1 MELTEIHP
9 GILIVYYLILALSA
23 FLFSNPYYMITF
35 IVLMLFL
42 IYLQGV
48 RSELVNV
55 MKIFIPL
62 GALIIIIN
70 PLFIYHGAH
79 RIYLWG
85 SYFITLEALVYGFLM
100 AGTFLIVLLA
110 LSSYNKTVSYQE
122 MLYILSKKL
131 PVISMVLVM
140 ALRFIPLLN
149 SRAIEIEKL
158 FKLENR
164 EYLNSEDALESSSE
178 NENLIQC
185 VEGSNL
191 IQGVEGSNLIQGDE
205 GSNLIQCVE
214 GSNVL
219 REDEDS
225 NPDLKNGEEIESV
238 PVGIKTDSRI
248 INKVASSKRGRK
260 LIEKARNVGN
270 IMGVTVSW
278 SLEEAMFTAK
288 SMKARGYNA
297 TQRSSYLSFHL
308 KKADYCFIAF
318 LIIVLAILAV
328 GLTQGYGYINV
339 YPSLDFSF
347 HDLPLNIYYLAFILL
362 LMPLIYLELKEVWIW
377 RNHS

>member
-70 PLFIYHGAH
+70 PLFIYEGAH

-149 SRAIEIEKL
+149 SRAVEIEKL

-178 NENLIQC
+178 DENLIQEDDDLNNHFEHG
-185 VEGSNL
+185 EGL
-191 IQGVEGSNLIQGDE
+191 
-205 GSNLIQCVE
+205 
-214 GSNVL
+214 
-219 REDEDS
+219 
-225 NPDLKNGEEIESV
+225 ESRQLD
-238 PVGIKTDSRI
+238 IKTDSKI

-339 YPSLDFSF
+339 YPFLDFSF
-347 HDLPLNIYYLAFILL
+347 HDLPLNIYYLAFVLL

>member
-70 PLFIYHGAH
+70 PLFIYEGAH

-149 SRAIEIEKL
+149 SRAVEIEKL

-164 EYLNSEDALESSSE
+164 EYLNSEDAIVSSSE
-178 NENLIQC
+178 DE
-185 VEGSNL
+185 
-191 IQGVEGSNLIQGDE
+191 NLIQGD
-205 GSNLIQCVE
+205 E

-260 LIEKARNVGN
+260 IIEKARNVGN

-347 HDLPLNIYYLAFILL
+347 HDLPMNIYYLAFVLL

>member
-70 PLFIYHGAH
+70 PLFIYKGAH

-149 SRAIEIEKL
+149 SRAVEIEKL

-178 NENLIQC
+178 NENLIQ
-185 VEGSNL
+185 G
-191 IQGVEGSNLIQGDE
+191 
-205 GSNLIQCVE
+205 VE

-347 HDLPLNIYYLAFILL
+347 HDLPLNIYYLAFVLL

>member
-70 PLFIYHGAH
+70 PLFIYEGAH

-100 AGTFLIVLLA
+100 AGTFLIVLLT

-149 SRAIEIEKL
+149 SRAVEIEKL

-164 EYLNSEDALESSSE
+164 EYLNSEDAIESSSE
-178 NENLIQC
+178 NE
-185 VEGSNL
+185 
-191 IQGVEGSNLIQGDE
+191 
-205 GSNLIQCVE
+205 NLIQCVE

-347 HDLPLNIYYLAFILL
+347 HDLPLNIYYLAFVLL

>member
-70 PLFIYHGAH
+70 PLFVYEGAH

-100 AGTFLIVLLA
+100 AGTFLIVLLS

-122 MLYILSKKL
+122 MLYILSKNL

-149 SRAIEIEKL
+149 SRAVEIEKL

-164 EYLNSEDALESSSE
+164 EYLNSEDAIESSSE
-178 NENLIQC
+178 DENIIQRD
-185 VEGSNL
+185 EALNL
-191 IQGVEGSNLIQGDE
+191 
-205 GSNLIQCVE
+205 
-214 GSNVL
+214 
-219 REDEDS
+219 
-225 NPDLKNGEEIESV
+225 DLNNGEDMESV
-238 PVGIKTDSRI
+238 AADIKTDSRI

-347 HDLPLNIYYLAFILL
+347 HDLPLNIYYLAFVLL

>member
-70 PLFIYHGAH
+70 PLFIYKGAH

-149 SRAIEIEKL
+149 SRAVEIEKL

-178 NENLIQC
+178 NENLIQEDDDLNNHFEHG
-185 VEGSNL
+185 EGL
-191 IQGVEGSNLIQGDE
+191 
-205 GSNLIQCVE
+205 
-214 GSNVL
+214 
-219 REDEDS
+219 
-225 NPDLKNGEEIESV
+225 ESRQLD
-238 PVGIKTDSRI
+238 IKTDSKI

-347 HDLPLNIYYLAFILL
+347 HDLPLNIYYLAFVLL

>member
-70 PLFIYHGAH
+70 PLFIYEGAH

-149 SRAIEIEKL
+149 SRAVEIEKL

-178 NENLIQC
+178 DE
-185 VEGSNL
+185 
-191 IQGVEGSNLIQGDE
+191 NLIQGDE
-205 GSNLIQCVE
+205 ELNL
-214 GSNVL
+214 
-219 REDEDS
+219 
-225 NPDLKNGEEIESV
+225 DLKNGEGIESRQAD
-238 PVGIKTDSRI
+238 IKSDSKI

-347 HDLPLNIYYLAFILL
+347 HDLPLNIYYLAFVLL

>member
-9 GILIVYYLILALSA
+9 GILIVHYLILALSA

-70 PLFIYHGAH
+70 PLFVYEGAH

-149 SRAIEIEKL
+149 SRAVEIEKL

-178 NENLIQC
+178 DENLIQEDDDLNNHFEHG
-185 VEGSNL
+185 EGL
-191 IQGVEGSNLIQGDE
+191 
-205 GSNLIQCVE
+205 
-214 GSNVL
+214 
-219 REDEDS
+219 
-225 NPDLKNGEEIESV
+225 ESRQLD
-238 PVGIKTDSRI
+238 IKTDSKI

-347 HDLPLNIYYLAFILL
+347 HDLPLNIYYLAFVLL

>member
-9 GILIVYYLILALSA
+9 GILIVYYLILTLSA

-62 GALIIIIN
+62 GVLIIIIN
-70 PLFIYHGAH
+70 PLFIYEGAH

-149 SRAIEIEKL
+149 SRAVEIEKL

-178 NENLIQC
+178 NENLIQ
-185 VEGSNL
+185 
-191 IQGVEGSNLIQGDE
+191 GDE
-205 GSNLIQCVE
+205 GSNVF
-214 GSNVL
+214 

-347 HDLPLNIYYLAFILL
+347 HDLPLNIYYLAFVLL

>member
-70 PLFIYHGAH
+70 PLFVYEGAH

-149 SRAIEIEKL
+149 SRAVEIEKL

-178 NENLIQC
+178 NENLIQEDDDLNNHFEHG
-185 VEGSNL
+185 EGL
-191 IQGVEGSNLIQGDE
+191 
-205 GSNLIQCVE
+205 
-214 GSNVL
+214 
-219 REDEDS
+219 
-225 NPDLKNGEEIESV
+225 ESRQLD
-238 PVGIKTDSRI
+238 IKTDSKI

-260 LIEKARNVGN
+260 LIEKACNVGN

-278 SLEEAMFTAK
+278 SLEELLEDLIVFEVSAK
-288 SMKARGYNA
+288 
-297 TQRSSYLSFHL
+297 
-308 KKADYCFIAF
+308 
-318 LIIVLAILAV
+318 
-328 GLTQGYGYINV
+328 
-339 YPSLDFSF
+339 
-347 HDLPLNIYYLAFILL
+347 
-362 LMPLIYLELKEVWIW
+362 E
-377 RNHS
+377 

>member
-70 PLFIYHGAH
+70 PLFIYEGAH

-100 AGTFLIVLLA
+100 AGTFLIVLLS

-149 SRAIEIEKL
+149 SRAVEIEKL

-178 NENLIQC
+178 DE
-185 VEGSNL
+185 
-191 IQGVEGSNLIQGDE
+191 NLIQGDE
-205 GSNLIQCVE
+205 ELNL
-214 GSNVL
+214 
-219 REDEDS
+219 
-225 NPDLKNGEEIESV
+225 DLKNGEGIESRQAD
-238 PVGIKTDSRI
+238 IKSDSKI

-347 HDLPLNIYYLAFILL
+347 HDLPLNIYYLAFVLL

>member
-70 PLFIYHGAH
+70 PLFIYEGAH

-149 SRAIEIEKL
+149 SRAVEIEKL

-178 NENLIQC
+178 NENLIQ
-185 VEGSNL
+185 G
-191 IQGVEGSNLIQGDE
+191 
-205 GSNLIQCVE
+205 VE

-318 LIIVLAILAV
+318 LIIDLAILAV

-347 HDLPLNIYYLAFILL
+347 HDLPLNIYYLAFVLL

>member
-9 GILIVYYLILALSA
+9 GILIVYYLILTLSA

-70 PLFIYHGAH
+70 PLFIYEGAH

-149 SRAIEIEKL
+149 SRAVEIEKL

-164 EYLNSEDALESSSE
+164 EYLNSEDAIESSSE
-178 NENLIQC
+178 NENLIQEDDDLNNHFEHG
-185 VEGSNL
+185 EGL
-191 IQGVEGSNLIQGDE
+191 
-205 GSNLIQCVE
+205 
-214 GSNVL
+214 
-219 REDEDS
+219 
-225 NPDLKNGEEIESV
+225 ESRQLD
-238 PVGIKTDSRI
+238 IKTDSRI

-347 HDLPLNIYYLAFILL
+347 HDLPLNIYYLAFVLL

>member
-9 GILIVYYLILALSA
+9 GILIVYYLILTLSA

-70 PLFIYHGAH
+70 PLFIYEGAH

-149 SRAIEIEKL
+149 SRAVEIEKL

-178 NENLIQC
+178 NENLIQ
-185 VEGSNL
+185 
-191 IQGVEGSNLIQGDE
+191 GD
-205 GSNLIQCVE
+205 E

-347 HDLPLNIYYLAFILL
+347 HDLPLNIYYLAFVLL

>member
-62 GALIIIIN
+62 GVLIIIIN
-70 PLFIYHGAH
+70 PLFIYEGAH

-149 SRAIEIEKL
+149 SRAVEIEKL

-178 NENLIQC
+178 DENLIQEDDDLNNHFEHG
-185 VEGSNL
+185 EGL
-191 IQGVEGSNLIQGDE
+191 
-205 GSNLIQCVE
+205 
-214 GSNVL
+214 
-219 REDEDS
+219 
-225 NPDLKNGEEIESV
+225 ESRQLD
-238 PVGIKTDSRI
+238 IKTDSRI

-347 HDLPLNIYYLAFILL
+347 HDLPLNIYYLAFVLL

>member
-70 PLFIYHGAH
+70 PLFIYEGAH

-149 SRAIEIEKL
+149 SRAVEIEKL

-178 NENLIQC
+178 DENLIQEDDDLNNHFEHG
-185 VEGSNL
+185 EGL
-191 IQGVEGSNLIQGDE
+191 
-205 GSNLIQCVE
+205 
-214 GSNVL
+214 
-219 REDEDS
+219 
-225 NPDLKNGEEIESV
+225 ESRQLD
-238 PVGIKTDSRI
+238 IKTDSRI

-347 HDLPLNIYYLAFILL
+347 HDLPLNIYYLAFVLL

-377 RNHS
+377 RNHSWTVPIRFQISNF

>member
-70 PLFIYHGAH
+70 PLFIYKGAH

-149 SRAIEIEKL
+149 SRAVEIEKL

-178 NENLIQC
+178 NENLIQG

-205 GSNLIQCVE
+205 GSNLIQGVE
-214 GSNVL
+214 GSNVF

-347 HDLPLNIYYLAFILL
+347 HDLPLNIYYLAFVLL

>member
-9 GILIVYYLILALSA
+9 GILIVYYLILTLSA

-70 PLFIYHGAH
+70 PLFIYEGAH

-149 SRAIEIEKL
+149 SRAVEIEKL

-178 NENLIQC
+178 DENLIQEDDDLNNHFEHG
-185 VEGSNL
+185 EGL
-191 IQGVEGSNLIQGDE
+191 
-205 GSNLIQCVE
+205 
-214 GSNVL
+214 
-219 REDEDS
+219 
-225 NPDLKNGEEIESV
+225 ESRQLD
-238 PVGIKTDSRI
+238 IKTDSKI

-347 HDLPLNIYYLAFILL
+347 HDLPLNIYYLAFVLL

>member
-70 PLFIYHGAH
+70 PLFIYEGAH

-100 AGTFLIVLLA
+100 AGTFLIVLLT

-149 SRAIEIEKL
+149 SRAVEIEKL

-178 NENLIQC
+178 NENLIQ
-185 VEGSNL
+185 G
-191 IQGVEGSNLIQGDE
+191 
-205 GSNLIQCVE
+205 VE

-347 HDLPLNIYYLAFILL
+347 HDLPLNIYYLAFVLL

>member
-70 PLFIYHGAH
+70 PLFIYEGAH

-149 SRAIEIEKL
+149 SRAVEIEKL

-164 EYLNSEDALESSSE
+164 EYLNSEDAIESSSE
-178 NENLIQC
+178 DE
-185 VEGSNL
+185 
-191 IQGVEGSNLIQGDE
+191 NLIQGDE
-205 GSNLIQCVE
+205 ELNL
-214 GSNVL
+214 
-219 REDEDS
+219 
-225 NPDLKNGEEIESV
+225 DLKNGEGIESRQAD
-238 PVGIKTDSRI
+238 IKTDSRI

-347 HDLPLNIYYLAFILL
+347 HDLPLNIYYLAFVLL

>member
-70 PLFIYHGAH
+70 PLFIYEGAH

-149 SRAIEIEKL
+149 SRAVEIEKL

-164 EYLNSEDALESSSE
+164 EYLNSKDAIESSSE
-178 NENLIQC
+178 DENI
-185 VEGSNL
+185 
-191 IQGVEGSNLIQGDE
+191 IQGDE
-205 GSNLIQCVE
+205 SSILQGDEASNQ
-214 GSNVL
+214 
-219 REDEDS
+219 
-225 NPDLKNGEEIESV
+225 DLKYGEGIESIQAD
-238 PVGIKTDSRI
+238 IKTDSKI
-248 INKVASSKRGRK
+248 INKVASSKRGQK

-347 HDLPLNIYYLAFILL
+347 HDLPLNIYYLAFVLL

>member
-70 PLFIYHGAH
+70 PLFIYKGAH

-149 SRAIEIEKL
+149 SRAVEIEKL

-178 NENLIQC
+178 NENLIQEDDDLNNHFEHG
-185 VEGSNL
+185 EGL
-191 IQGVEGSNLIQGDE
+191 
-205 GSNLIQCVE
+205 
-214 GSNVL
+214 
-219 REDEDS
+219 
-225 NPDLKNGEEIESV
+225 ESRQLD
-238 PVGIKTDSRI
+238 IKTDSKI

-297 TQRSSYLSFHL
+297 TQRSSYLTFHL

-318 LIIVLAILAV
+318 LIIVLAILVV

-347 HDLPLNIYYLAFILL
+347 HDLPLNIYYLAFVLL

>member
-70 PLFIYHGAH
+70 PLFIYEGAH

-149 SRAIEIEKL
+149 SRAVEIEKL

-164 EYLNSEDALESSSE
+164 EYLNSEDAIESSSE
-178 NENLIQC
+178 DENLIQ
-185 VEGSNL
+185 G
-191 IQGVEGSNLIQGDE
+191 
-205 GSNLIQCVE
+205 VE

-238 PVGIKTDSRI
+238 PVGIKTDSKI

-347 HDLPLNIYYLAFILL
+347 HDLPLNIYYLAFVLL

>member
-70 PLFIYHGAH
+70 PLFIYEGAH

-149 SRAIEIEKL
+149 SRAVEIEKL

-178 NENLIQC
+178 NENIIQRD
-185 VEGSNL
+185 EALNL
-191 IQGVEGSNLIQGDE
+191 
-205 GSNLIQCVE
+205 
-214 GSNVL
+214 
-219 REDEDS
+219 
-225 NPDLKNGEEIESV
+225 DLNNGEDIESV
-238 PVGIKTDSRI
+238 AADIKTDSRI
-248 INKVASSKRGRK
+248 INRVASSKRGRK

-318 LIIVLAILAV
+318 LIIVLAILVV

-347 HDLPLNIYYLAFILL
+347 HDLPLNIYYLAFVLL

>member
-1 MELTEIHP
+1 
-9 GILIVYYLILALSA
+9 
-23 FLFSNPYYMITF
+23 MITF

-70 PLFIYHGAH
+70 PLFIYEGAH

-149 SRAIEIEKL
+149 SRAVEIEKL

-178 NENLIQC
+178 DENLIQEDDDLNNHFEHG
-185 VEGSNL
+185 EGL
-191 IQGVEGSNLIQGDE
+191 
-205 GSNLIQCVE
+205 
-214 GSNVL
+214 
-219 REDEDS
+219 
-225 NPDLKNGEEIESV
+225 ESRQLD
-238 PVGIKTDSRI
+238 IKTDSRI

-347 HDLPLNIYYLAFILL
+347 HDLPLNIYYLAFVLL

>member
-70 PLFIYHGAH
+70 PLFIYKGAH

-149 SRAIEIEKL
+149 SRAVEIEKL

-178 NENLIQC
+178 NENLIQEDDDLNNHFEHG
-185 VEGSNL
+185 EGL
-191 IQGVEGSNLIQGDE
+191 
-205 GSNLIQCVE
+205 
-214 GSNVL
+214 
-219 REDEDS
+219 
-225 NPDLKNGEEIESV
+225 ESRQLD
-238 PVGIKTDSRI
+238 IKTDSKI

-318 LIIVLAILAV
+318 LIIVLAILVV

-347 HDLPLNIYYLAFILL
+347 HDLPLNIYYLAFVLL

>member
-9 GILIVYYLILALSA
+9 GILIVYYLILTLSA

-70 PLFIYHGAH
+70 PLFIYEGAH

-100 AGTFLIVLLA
+100 AGTFLIVL
-110 LSSYNKTVSYQE
+110 
-122 MLYILSKKL
+122 
-131 PVISMVLVM
+131 VISMVLVM

-149 SRAIEIEKL
+149 SRAVEIEKL

-178 NENLIQC
+178 NENLIQ
-185 VEGSNL
+185 GD
-191 IQGVEGSNLIQGDE
+191 EGSNLIQGDE
-205 GSNLIQCVE
+205 GSNLIQGVE
-214 GSNVL
+214 GSNVF

-347 HDLPLNIYYLAFILL
+347 HDLPLNIYYLAFVLL

>member
-9 GILIVYYLILALSA
+9 GILIVYYLILTLSA

-70 PLFIYHGAH
+70 PLFIYEGAH

-149 SRAIEIEKL
+149 SRAVEIEKL

-164 EYLNSEDALESSSE
+164 EYLNSEDAIESSSE
-178 NENLIQC
+178 DENLIQEDDDLNNHFEHG
-185 VEGSNL
+185 EGL
-191 IQGVEGSNLIQGDE
+191 
-205 GSNLIQCVE
+205 
-214 GSNVL
+214 
-219 REDEDS
+219 
-225 NPDLKNGEEIESV
+225 ESRQLD
-238 PVGIKTDSRI
+238 IKTDSRI

-347 HDLPLNIYYLAFILL
+347 HDLPLNIYYLAFVLL

>member
-1 MELTEIHP
+1 
-9 GILIVYYLILALSA
+9 
-23 FLFSNPYYMITF
+23 
-35 IVLMLFL
+35 
-42 IYLQGV
+42 
-48 RSELVNV
+48 
-55 MKIFIPL
+55 
-62 GALIIIIN
+62 
-70 PLFIYHGAH
+70 
-79 RIYLWG
+79 
-85 SYFITLEALVYGFLM
+85 
-100 AGTFLIVLLA
+100 
-110 LSSYNKTVSYQE
+110 
-122 MLYILSKKL
+122 
-131 PVISMVLVM
+131 MVLVM
-140 ALRFIPLLN
+140 ALSFIPLLN
-149 SRAIEIEKL
+149 SRAVEIEKL

-178 NENLIQC
+178 DENLIQEDDDLNNHFEHG
-185 VEGSNL
+185 EGL
-191 IQGVEGSNLIQGDE
+191 
-205 GSNLIQCVE
+205 
-214 GSNVL
+214 
-219 REDEDS
+219 
-225 NPDLKNGEEIESV
+225 ESRQLD
-238 PVGIKTDSRI
+238 IKTDSRI

-347 HDLPLNIYYLAFILL
+347 HDLPLNIYYLAFVLL

>member
-9 GILIVYYLILALSA
+9 GILIVYYLILTLSA

-70 PLFIYHGAH
+70 PLFIYEGAH

-149 SRAIEIEKL
+149 SRAVEIEKL

-178 NENLIQC
+178 NENLIQ
-185 VEGSNL
+185 G
-191 IQGVEGSNLIQGDE
+191 
-205 GSNLIQCVE
+205 VE

-347 HDLPLNIYYLAFILL
+347 HDLPLNIYYLAFVLL

>member
-70 PLFIYHGAH
+70 PLFIYKGAH

-149 SRAIEIEKL
+149 SRAVEIEKL

-178 NENLIQC
+178 NENLIQ
-185 VEGSNL
+185 
-191 IQGVEGSNLIQGDE
+191 GDE
-205 GSNLIQCVE
+205 ELNL
-214 GSNVL
+214 
-219 REDEDS
+219 
-225 NPDLKNGEEIESV
+225 DLKNGEGIESRQAD
-238 PVGIKTDSRI
+238 IKSDSRI

-318 LIIVLAILAV
+318 LIIVLAILVV

-347 HDLPLNIYYLAFILL
+347 HDLPLNIYYLAFVLL

>member
-9 GILIVYYLILALSA
+9 GILIVYYLILTLSA

-70 PLFIYHGAH
+70 TLFIYEGAH

-149 SRAIEIEKL
+149 SRAVEIEKL

-178 NENLIQC
+178 DENLIQEDDDLNNHFEHG
-185 VEGSNL
+185 EGL
-191 IQGVEGSNLIQGDE
+191 
-205 GSNLIQCVE
+205 
-214 GSNVL
+214 
-219 REDEDS
+219 
-225 NPDLKNGEEIESV
+225 ESRQLD
-238 PVGIKTDSRI
+238 IKTDSRI

-347 HDLPLNIYYLAFILL
+347 HDLPLNIYYLAFVLL

>member
-70 PLFIYHGAH
+70 PLFIYEGAH

-178 NENLIQC
+178 NENLIQEDDDLNNHFEHG
-185 VEGSNL
+185 EGL
-191 IQGVEGSNLIQGDE
+191 
-205 GSNLIQCVE
+205 
-214 GSNVL
+214 
-219 REDEDS
+219 
-225 NPDLKNGEEIESV
+225 ESRQLD
-238 PVGIKTDSRI
+238 IKTDSKI

-318 LIIVLAILAV
+318 LIIVLAILVV

-347 HDLPLNIYYLAFILL
+347 HDLPLNIYYLAFVLL

>member
-70 PLFIYHGAH
+70 PLFIYKGAH

-149 SRAIEIEKL
+149 SRAVEIEKL

-178 NENLIQC
+178 DE
-185 VEGSNL
+185 
-191 IQGVEGSNLIQGDE
+191 NLIQGDE
-205 GSNLIQCVE
+205 ELNL
-214 GSNVL
+214 
-219 REDEDS
+219 
-225 NPDLKNGEEIESV
+225 DLKNGEGIESRQAD
-238 PVGIKTDSRI
+238 IKSDSKI

-347 HDLPLNIYYLAFILL
+347 HDLPLNIYYLAFVLL

>member
-9 GILIVYYLILALSA
+9 GILIVYYLILTLSA

-70 PLFIYHGAH
+70 PLFIYKGAH

-149 SRAIEIEKL
+149 SRAVEIEKL

-178 NENLIQC
+178 NENLIQ
-185 VEGSNL
+185 
-191 IQGVEGSNLIQGDE
+191 GVEGSNLIQGDE
-205 GSNLIQCVE
+205 GSNLIQGVE
-214 GSNVL
+214 GSNVF

-318 LIIVLAILAV
+318 LIIVLAILVV

-347 HDLPLNIYYLAFILL
+347 HDLPLNIYYLAFVLL

>member
-1 MELTEIHP
+1 M
-9 GILIVYYLILALSA
+9 
-23 FLFSNPYYMITF
+23 
-35 IVLMLFL
+35 
-42 IYLQGV
+42 
-48 RSELVNV
+48 
-55 MKIFIPL
+55 
-62 GALIIIIN
+62 
-70 PLFIYHGAH
+70 
-79 RIYLWG
+79 
-85 SYFITLEALVYGFLM
+85 
-100 AGTFLIVLLA
+100 
-110 LSSYNKTVSYQE
+110 
-122 MLYILSKKL
+122 
-131 PVISMVLVM
+131 
-140 ALRFIPLLN
+140 
-149 SRAIEIEKL
+149 
-158 FKLENR
+158 
-164 EYLNSEDALESSSE
+164 
-178 NENLIQC
+178 
-185 VEGSNL
+185 
-191 IQGVEGSNLIQGDE
+191 
-205 GSNLIQCVE
+205 
-214 GSNVL
+214 
-219 REDEDS
+219 
-225 NPDLKNGEEIESV
+225 KNGEEIESV
-238 PVGIKTDSRI
+238 PVGIKTDSKI

-347 HDLPLNIYYLAFILL
+347 HDLPLNIYYLAFVLL

>member
-70 PLFIYHGAH
+70 PLFIYEGAH

-149 SRAIEIEKL
+149 SRAVEIEKL

-164 EYLNSEDALESSSE
+164 EYLNSEDAIESSSE
-178 NENLIQC
+178 NENLIQEDDDLNNHFEHG
-185 VEGSNL
+185 EGL
-191 IQGVEGSNLIQGDE
+191 
-205 GSNLIQCVE
+205 
-214 GSNVL
+214 
-219 REDEDS
+219 
-225 NPDLKNGEEIESV
+225 ESRQLD
-238 PVGIKTDSRI
+238 IKTDSKI

-347 HDLPLNIYYLAFILL
+347 HDLPLNIYYLAFVLL

>member
-9 GILIVYYLILALSA
+9 GILIVYYLILTLSA

-70 PLFIYHGAH
+70 PLFIYEGAH

-149 SRAIEIEKL
+149 SRAVEIEKL

-164 EYLNSEDALESSSE
+164 EYLNSEDAIESSSE
-178 NENLIQC
+178 DE
-185 VEGSNL
+185 NL
-191 IQGVEGSNLIQGDE
+191 IQGVEGSN
-205 GSNLIQCVE
+205 VF
-214 GSNVL
+214 

-318 LIIVLAILAV
+318 LIIVLAILVV

-347 HDLPLNIYYLAFILL
+347 HDLPLNIYYLAFVLL